1 MLKIIKEEL
10 TKTTGE
16 MMEDDEQEFEDSF
29 EDMVKSYRNLV
40 PLIREVRAL
49 KIRKEQISS
58 NVFANTIKI
67 DRIEKKVNKIIEYLE
82 KEQKKKK

>member
-58 NVFANTIKI
+58 NVFDNNIKI

>member
-1 MLKIIKEEL
+1 MFKIIKENL

-16 MMEDDEQEFEDSF
+16 MMKNDEQEFEDRF

-40 PLIREVRAL
+40 PLIREVRVL
-49 KIRKEQISS
+49 KLIKEQISS
-58 NVFANTIKI
+58 DVFDNTIKI
-67 DRIEKKVNKIIEYLE
+67 DSIEKKVNKIIEYLE

>member
-1 MLKIIKEEL
+1 MFKIIKENL

-16 MMEDDEQEFEDSF
+16 MMKNDEQEFEDRF

-40 PLIREVRAL
+40 PLIREVRVL
-49 KIRKEQISS
+49 KLIKKQISS
-58 NVFANTIKI
+58 NVFDNTIKI
-67 DRIEKKVNKIIEYLE
+67 DSIEKKVNKIIEYLE

>member
-16 MMEDDEQEFEDSF
+16 MMENDEQEFEDRF

-40 PLIREVRAL
+40 PLIREVRVL
-49 KIRKEQISS
+49 KLIKEQISS
-58 NVFANTIKI
+58 NVFDNTIKI
-67 DRIEKKVNKIIEYLE
+67 DSIEKKVNKIIEYLE

>member
-58 NVFANTIKI
+58 NVFDNTIKI

>member
-1 MLKIIKEEL
+1 MFKIIKENL

-16 MMEDDEQEFEDSF
+16 MMKNDEQEFEDRF

-40 PLIREVRAL
+40 PLIREVRVL
-49 KIRKEQISS
+49 KLIKEQISS
-58 NVFANTIKI
+58 NVFDNTIKI
-67 DRIEKKVNKIIEYLE
+67 DSIEKKVNKIIEYLE

>member
-16 MMEDDEQEFEDSF
+16 MIEDAEQEFEDRF

-58 NVFANTIKI
+58 NVFDNTIKI

>member
-40 PLIREVRAL
+40 PLIREVRVL
-49 KIRKEQISS
+49 KLIKEQISS
-58 NVFANTIKI
+58 NVFDNTIKI
-67 DRIEKKVNKIIEYLE
+67 DSIEKKVNKIIEYLE